1 MLNRTVAGPR
11 RSLHAAASSQ
21 APCARTL
28 SEPLPQ
34 FSVLTPREQDVML
47 CIARG
52 MPNKIIGASLGI
64 SQRTVEAHRARIFR
78 KLNIRN
84 AVELVNYVW
93 QECHPAIASALVSDD
108 LAADPRQLQ
117 FRAGRSASS
126 SIGSMSA

>member
-1 MLNRTVAGPR
+1 MLNHSAVEHRQLSAVIPPPASGPR
-11 RSLHAAASSQ
+11 RI
-21 APCARTL
+21 L

-52 MPNKIIGASLGI
+52 MPNKIIGATLGI

-78 KLNIRN
+78 KLEIRN

-93 QECHPAIASALVSDD
+93 QECHPTVASALISD
-108 LAADPRQLQ
+108 
-117 FRAGRSASS
+117 
-126 SIGSMSA
+126 